1 MNIGNLIVQTIDRS
15 RLCIDGEIDTGEN
28 NGSGEIIVRA
38 TGATPITARS
48 FQFTGVTVETS
59 GDYAIWSEDNLKDEA
74 AQMLARDY
82 TEEVDED

>member
-38 TGATPITARS
+38 TGS

-59 GDYAIWSEDNLKDEA
+59 GDYATWSEDNLKDEA